1 MESKPVFSLALSPTT
16 LPHRTHK
23 GWATCGTN
31 QSGKGQDQ
39 HRHAGSM
46 SPTFAKN
53 RKGGQPRGTVSRH
66 EDTMS
71 KHDTATKRHRRPK
84 SAKRVDYT
92 ARTMA
97 ALKELEKAAKL
108 RMKPA

>member
-1 MESKPVFSLALSPTT
+1 MFHLLAPPIHQL
-16 LPHRTHK
+16 
-23 GWATCGTN
+23 GTSR
-31 QSGKGQDQ
+31 QGRDQ
-39 HRHAGSM
+39 NRRAGGM
-46 SPTFAKN
+46 SPTFAQN
-53 RKGGQPRGTVSRH
+53 RKGRQPRGTVSKD

>member
-1 MESKPVFSLALSPTT
+1 MLPT
-16 LPHRTHK
+16 HDR
-23 GWATCGTN
+23 
-31 QSGKGQDQ
+31 
-39 HRHAGSM
+39 AGSVKV
-46 SPTFAKN
+46 SGLRA
-53 RKGGQPRGTVSRH
+53 QPKRGTVSKH

-108 RMKPA
+108 RTKPA

>member
-1 MESKPVFSLALSPTT
+1 VETIG
-16 LPHRTHK
+16 HR
-23 GWATCGTN
+23 
-31 QSGKGQDQ
+31 
-39 HRHAGSM
+39 
-46 SPTFAKN
+46 
-53 RKGGQPRGTVSRH
+53 GQPKRGTVSKH

-108 RMKPA
+108 RTKPA

>member
-1 MESKPVFSLALSPTT
+1 MLPTDY
-16 LPHRTHK
+16 R
-23 GWATCGTN
+23 
-31 QSGKGQDQ
+31 
-39 HRHAGSM
+39 AGSVKV
-46 SPTFAKN
+46 SAL
-53 RKGGQPRGTVSRH
+53 RGQPKRGTVSKH

-108 RMKPA
+108 RTKPA